1 MRLRRRPSAVPLTDL
16 PNLQHA
22 ARRTLVVRL
31 AVAVGLLA
39 LLTGAVVTAG
49 DARGRRSEIVPS
61 ETTSVVVV
69 DLSKSIVDNEFRR
82 IGATLRSLIDS
93 DTPTGLV
100 VFSDISYELLPPGS
114 PASAL
119 VPVLRYFTPVRGSFP
134 VNPWQATFRAGT
146 QISAALQLAHDMLL
160 RRQVANGSIVLVSDL
175 ETAPSDFVML
185 TRTLTRF
192 RAAGVKVR
200 VVPLQ
205 TTERGGISFDRFWGL
220 RYLLREPDVELATPE
235 RVRRSVTEHLPLG
248 LLGIAALMLLGL
260 AANERWC
267 ARPRSCRGATSAS
280 TP

>member
-1 MRLRRRPSAVPLTDL
+1 MRLRRQPSAVPLSDL
-16 PNLQHA
+16 PALRSA
-22 ARRTLVVRL
+22 ARRTRLVRIAI
-31 AVAVGLLA
+31 AVGLVGLLA
-39 LLTGAVVTAG
+39 AAVLTAG
-49 DARGRRSEIVPS
+49 DARANRSEIVPA
-61 ETTSVVVV
+61 ETTSVLVV
-69 DLSKSIVDNEFRR
+69 DLSKSIIDTEFRR
-82 IGATLRSLIDS
+82 IGATLRSLIET

-146 QISAALQLAHDMLL
+146 QISTALELAHDMLL
-160 RRQVANGSIVLVSDL
+160 RRHVTNGSIVLISDL

-192 RAAGVKVR
+192 RAQGVKVR

-205 TTERGGISFDRFWGL
+205 TTERGRNLFRSLLGPS
-220 RYLLREPDVELATPE
+220 YLLRAPDVAQATPD
-235 RVRRSVTEHLPLG
+235 RIRRSVTENLPLG
-248 LLGIAALMLLGL
+248 LLGVAALMLLGL

-267 ARPRSCRGATSAS
+267 ARLALPWNDAGGTA
-280 TP
+280 